1 MTERA
6 ERRRDSTD
14 RDQIINS
21 SFPLSFLFFFFS
33 SKCSGAL
40 IRTRFGLFFTFL
52 FCFWGF
58 LFSKICFFNLSSV
71 RRRTKKCVS
80 IVWILDFFTD
90 FFFFFFFFRAWMCW
104 RITVFSRNSNSST
117 TLVISL
123 RCLPWRRTGSRS
135 ETMRFSRLFRETD
148 GLRNWD
154 ACAGL
159 LFSACACSV
168 LHQRSAHERQ
178 RKPRVVASFF
188 SLPTW
193 STARF
198 ADRRKHAHAWKTGAG
213 GGNKHGALRTNS

>member
-1 MTERA
+1 
-6 ERRRDSTD
+6 
-14 RDQIINS
+14 
-21 SFPLSFLFFFFS
+21 
-33 SKCSGAL
+33 
-40 IRTRFGLFFTFL
+40 
-52 FCFWGF
+52 
-58 LFSKICFFNLSSV
+58 
-71 RRRTKKCVS
+71 
-80 IVWILDFFTD
+80 
-90 FFFFFFFFRAWMCW
+90 MCW

-135 ETMRFSRLFRETD
+135 ETMRVSLLFRETD

-178 RKPRVVASFF
+178 REPRVVASFF
-188 SLPTW
+188 FSLLTW

-198 ADRRKHAHAWKTGAG
+198 VDRRKHAHAWETGAG
-213 GGNKHGALRTNS
+213 GGNKHGALRTNSTNSQTVSPPKNA